1 MSDIV
6 ASNHA
11 IVANNLHPRGPV
23 LDKPAILH
31 QKTVARPHGRI
42 DVSEGSGERDA
53 VIESSDG
60 AVAHSDVGVA
70 VRLNAPG
77 ERPVALR
84 SPIERGAVQV
94 ENDVIR

>member
-6 ASNHA
+6 ASNDA
-11 IVANNLHPRGPV
+11 IVANYLHSRGPV
-23 LDKPAILH
+23 LDEPDILH

-42 DVSEGSGERDA
+42 DIPEGSGERDA
-53 VIESSDG
+53 VVETSDG
-60 AVAHSDVGVA
+60 AVAHSDVRVA

-84 SPIERGAVQV
+84 SPIESGTVQV
-94 ENDVIR
+94 ENDVVR